1 MFREA
6 VSVSSLLYYL
16 FNLKI
21 RELNKVKEL
30 SSSDVILTN
39 LRKYIIYVK

>member
-6 VSVSSLLYYL
+6 VSVSNLLYYL